1 MSQDTTNSQS
11 LRIEQVEGRR
21 ALGQFIR
28 LPWAIYGNDP
38 SWVPPLIMER
48 HEHLSR
54 KNPYFEHAQIR
65 TWIAYRGT
73 MPVGRISAQVDDLHI
88 RHHQDA
94 TGFFGMLEAENNS
107 ETFQA
112 LLTVAENWLREK
124 GMRRVFGPFNL
135 SVNQE
140 CGLLVEGFDTPPYIM
155 MGHACPYYG
164 SRIEEHGYHKE
175 KDLLAYLVQID
186 FEFPL
191 VVKKL
196 LDKNRKDIV
205 VRPLKKSNFSEDL
218 ETLRTIFNDAWSNNW
233 CFSPY
238 TKAEFDHLG
247 KDMNPI
253 LDENLVQIAEF
264 RGKPAAMIVVLPN
277 INEILKDL
285 NGRLFPFG
293 LLKLLWGL
301 KVAHP
306 KSCRVPLM
314 GVCQRYHGG
323 LLGAALAFMV
333 IDAVHEPA
341 AKRGYREVEM
351 SWILE
356 DNMGM
361 RNMIESIGGV
371 AYKRYRIYGKNLV

>member
-1 MSQDTTNSQS
+1 MSQNKTYSQP
-11 LRIEQVEGRR
+11 LRIERVEGRR
-21 ALGQFIR
+21 TLGQFIR

-38 SWVPPLIMER
+38 LWVPPLIMER
-48 HEHLSR
+48 QDHLSR
-54 KNPYFEHAQIR
+54 KNPYFEHAQLCS
-65 TWIAYRGT
+65 WIAYRGAS
-73 MPVGRISAQVDDLHI
+73 PVGRISAQVDDLHLQ
-88 RHHQDA
+88 HHQDA
-94 TGFFGMLEAENNS
+94 TGFFGMLEAEDNS

-112 LLTVAENWLREK
+112 LLNVAEKWLREK

-186 FEFPL
+186 FEFPP

-205 VRPLKKSNFSEDL
+205 LRPLKKSNFSEDL

-238 TKAEFDHLG
+238 TKVEFDHLG

-314 GVCQRYHGG
+314 GVCQRYQGG
-323 LLGAALAFMV
+323 MLGAALAFMV

-361 RNMIESIGGV
+361 RNMIESIGGI
-371 AYKRYRIYGKNLV
+371 AYKRYRIYGKNLA